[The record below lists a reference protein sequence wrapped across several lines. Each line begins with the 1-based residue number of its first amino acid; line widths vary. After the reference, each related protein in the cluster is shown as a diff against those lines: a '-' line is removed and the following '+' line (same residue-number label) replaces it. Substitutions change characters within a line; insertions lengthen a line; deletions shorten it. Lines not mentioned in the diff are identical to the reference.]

1 MPFSK
6 DMLAATEDTGWLVL
20 NIKNRVAKSGPLQGQ
35 RHPYVYQLVIALQHQ
50 GWHWLEPYIWS
61 KPNAVPGR
69 YGPRTKDGRLS
80 RGIRPR
86 TVRAHWYFTRS
97 GTALHHNFT
106 VRFAGCAKDEKF
118 KLEQGNR

>member
-1 MPFSK
+1 M
-6 DMLAATEDTGWLVL
+6 L

-80 RGIRPR
+80 RGNPPPDRPR
-86 TVRAHWYFTRS
+86 PLVLHPVRNGITS
-97 GTALHHNFT
+97 QLH
-106 VRFAGCAKDEKF
+106 RPLCWLRK
-118 KLEQGNR
+118 R